1 VPERKRQE
9 ARADPSGL
17 LVMVGECHKA
27 VVHAPLLMTGAEP
40 EARAISNQIN
50 FGCLIA
56 PGATRRLIAPLIG
69 DPAGA

>member
-1 VPERKRQE
+1 
-9 ARADPSGL
+9 
-17 LVMVGECHKA
+17 MVRECHKA

-50 FGCLIA
+50 FGCLMA